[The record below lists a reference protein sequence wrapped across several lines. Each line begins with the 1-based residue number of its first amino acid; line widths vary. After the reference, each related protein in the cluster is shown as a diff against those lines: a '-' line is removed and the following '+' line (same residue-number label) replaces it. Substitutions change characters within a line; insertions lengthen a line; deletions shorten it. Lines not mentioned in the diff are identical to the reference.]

1 MCQEFEGVKKWH
13 NCYGRQATRVNT
25 NWWNQETPTSLQEIA
40 SCYLAL
46 YFDSKC
52 IEMLCIAFF
61 WTVKVYVSFVWWNAN
76 DGQWTPA
83 LFFLFFLIQH
93 WWRVLVQLR
102 HWYLLISDM
111 YFLKPSP
118 FFVIS
123 DVCIDS
129 RHLYVLLVT
138 CELYSCHLYVF
149 LVTREFYDSHLCEL
163 LVTGVRKSLM
173 WFTLVT

>member
-1 MCQEFEGVKKWH
+1 MSYFYCVKWAIFDITGYLYRWNVIKFKFLAIRTWFLYEQILLFCLSCYFFVWEVCYLIFIILSNFREGSNNKWYMLHKFQQFNMCQEFEGVKKWH

-83 LFFLFFLIQH
+83 LFFLFF
-93 WWRVLVQLR
+93 
-102 HWYLLISDM
+102 
-111 YFLKPSP
+111 
-118 FFVIS
+118 
-123 DVCIDS
+123 
-129 RHLYVLLVT
+129 
-138 CELYSCHLYVF
+138 
-149 LVTREFYDSHLCEL
+149 
-163 LVTGVRKSLM
+163 
-173 WFTLVT
+173 